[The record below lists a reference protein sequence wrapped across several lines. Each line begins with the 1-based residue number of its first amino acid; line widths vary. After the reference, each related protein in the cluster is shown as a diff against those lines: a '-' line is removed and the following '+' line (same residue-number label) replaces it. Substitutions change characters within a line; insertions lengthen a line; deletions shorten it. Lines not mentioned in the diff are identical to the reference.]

1 MTVIRPNSI
10 SGVTSITALG
20 DNISFYNSDGVNIS
34 QFNANINATSGVST
48 IANLTVGFITATST
62 SITGNVTVGG
72 NVSIAGTLTYE
83 DVTNVDSIG
92 LVTARSG
99 IVLTGGVVTLGTGVT
114 ASGSTANT
122 FTVSTNGSERVRVSS
137 AGSFAIGNTNPSAL
151 LDVSGNAKTSTLQ
164 IGTNPAGVSIGVLGI
179 PNQKRIYGR
188 NAANSA
194 DVNIL
199 YIDGSNGMVFGPND
213 AAVID
218 SSGRFG
224 VGAAS
229 PATTFH
235 LAAANVAGNDNI
247 GNVFIATTDALASD
261 IGGKLTLGALYNATQ
276 SYAMGGIAGR
286 RENATNNNVA
296 GYLQFLTCTSGG
308 TLSERARIS
317 STGGFSVGTTANP
330 GTGAIYATGDITAF
344 YSSDIRLKKDI
355 EPISE
360 PIKKL
365 MEISG
370 VTYKWNEEYLKD
382 KEVDGYFVR
391 ETEVGVI
398 AQEVEKVLPEVV
410 ATRENGYKAVRY
422 EKLVALLI
430 EAVKD
435 QQHQIDEL
443 KARLEEK

>member
-1 MTVIRPNSI
+1 MSQTKAQLVGGVGISTV
-10 SGVTSITALG
+10 G
-20 DNISFYNSDGVNIS
+20 DLSVYGGVN
-34 QFNANINATSGVST
+34 ATGV
-48 IANLTVGFITATST
+48 ITATSFVGPL
-62 SITGNVTVGG
+62 TGTATGLTGTPNVTVGVVTATSVSVSG

-92 LVTARSG
+92 IVTARSG
-99 IVLTGGVVTLGTGVT
+99 VKLTGGDVTLGTGVT
-114 ASGSTANT
+114 ISGSTSNV
-122 FTVSTNGSERVRVSS
+122 FTLSTNGSERVRV
-137 AGSFAIGNTNPSAL
+137 
-151 LDVSGNAKTSTLQ
+151 
-164 IGTNPAGVSIGVLGI
+164 
-179 PNQKRIYGR
+179 
-188 NAANSA
+188 
-194 DVNIL
+194 
-199 YIDGSNGMVFGPND
+199 
-213 AAVID
+213 D
-218 SSGRFG
+218 SSGRLAIGTTSPTFAAGGG
-224 VGAAS
+224 VQASFATFSSFRATSGSNTGTDFAAAS
-229 PATTFH
+229 DGKGYIY
-235 LAAANVAGNDNI
+235 VRDNADLLI
-247 GNVFIATTDALASD
+247 G
-261 IGGKLTLGALYNATQ
+261 
-276 SYAMGGIAGR
+276 
-286 RENATNNNVA
+286 TNNA
-296 GYLQFLTCTSGG
+296 ERGRFDASGRFLVGTSSDVSNGLSYTTTQIINSAWG
-308 TLSERARIS
+308 TLSLGTSATGIANDTNIGEIRFYGNSGNTAAYGQFAKIACVADGTASSNADNPGRLVFSTTADGASSPTERCRIS
-317 STGGFSVGTTANP
+317 NSGGFSVGTTANP
-330 GTGAIYATGDITAF
+330 GAGAIYATGDITAF

-382 KEVDGYFVR
+382 KDVDGYFVR

>member
-48 IANLTVGFITATST
+48 IANLTVGFITATGT
-62 SITGNVTVGG
+62 SVSGNVTVGG

-83 DVTNVDSIG
+83 DVTNIDSIG
-92 LVTARSG
+92 IVTARAG
-99 IVLTGGVVTLGTGVT
+99 IVLGPTANTIQLGTGT
-114 ASGSTANT
+114 TISSPASNT
-122 FTVSTNGSERVRVSS
+122 FTILTGGSERVRVSS
-137 AGSFAIGNTNPSAL
+137 AGSFGVGTNNPSAR
-151 LDVSGNAKTSTLQ
+151 
-164 IGTNPAGVSIGVLGI
+164 IHGVSLTNDSAPIFRAHSQNLTQYVDIGFYYLNYDNGATTSSFEF
-179 PNQKRIYGR
+179 Q
-188 NAANSA
+188 
-194 DVNIL
+194 
-199 YIDGSNGMVFGPND
+199 IDGSTK
-213 AAVID
+213 AV
-218 SSGRFG
+218 
-224 VGAAS
+224 
-229 PATTFH
+229 
-235 LAAANVAGNDNI
+235 
-247 GNVFIATTDALASD
+247 
-261 IGGKLTLGALYNATQ
+261 LTSA
-276 SYAMGGIAGR
+276 
-286 RENATNNNVA
+286 
-296 GYLQFLTCTSGG
+296 
-308 TLSERARIS
+308 
-317 STGGFSVGTTANP
+317 GGFSVGTTANP
-330 GTGAIYATGDITAF
+330 GAGAIYATGDITAF